1 MKQPINEIRR
11 MQQLAG
17 LIKESDE
24 TMEGTPI
31 SIIRTVKQYNIEE
44 KLDGTIEKID
54 VKNGQKQMRIKLD
67 DATSTEG
74 PEPVIYWSKSNNAF
88 LNATGT
94 KMVYTGATPKDTEL
108 LNTLK

>member
-17 LIKESDE
+17 ILKESDE
-24 TMEGTPI
+24 IMEGTSI
-31 SIIRTVKQYNIEE
+31 SVIRTVKHHDIEE

-74 PEPVIYWSKSNNAF
+74 PEPVILWSKSQQVF